1 MPAATYRK
9 IFLLADCNNFFV
21 SCERLFRPDLA
32 GRPAVVL
39 SGNDGRVIAR
49 SPEAKALGI
58 AMGTPAFQIRELIDT
73 HRICVFSSNL
83 NLYLDISRRIMA
95 VLGELCPE
103 VEAYSVDEAF
113 LICEHMS
120 ADEATDLAYRVR
132 HTVLRHVG
140 VPVSLG
146 VARTRTLAKLASREA
161 KRGGR
166 EGGVCSL
173 LDEGRRMRVLREC
186 PVQEVWGIG
195 GQLSAGLQAQG
206 ITTAMALAACDAEVL
221 RRRYSVTISRTVDE
235 LNNRDR
241 SDAGPPYQ
249 GQMQIMWSRTFS
261 TRLTERDELAE
272 ALSNYVVL
280 AAERLRQA
288 GRYARRLS
296 IHIRTP
302 RFGDQ
307 PRYSAQRTQRFSH
320 PTHDSR
326 LLLGACLHLLDQI
339 YRPGFGYAKAG
350 VLLSELSDIR
360 DAQQEL
366 FTQPPTDDE
375 LQRGDLLMATL
386 DHINRH
392 GRGTLRLLP
401 QGQMAQGPR
410 FLRQRALSPRY
421 TTVFSELPR
430 VR

>member
-1 MPAATYRK
+1 MQSVTYPK
-9 IFLLADCNNFFV
+9 IFLLADCNNFYV

-32 GRPAVVL
+32 DRPAVVL

-58 AMGTPAFQIRELIDT
+58 AMGVPAFQIRSLIDA

-83 NLYLDISRRIMA
+83 NLYLDISRRIMT

-103 VEAYSVDEAF
+103 VETFSVDEAF
-113 LICEHMS
+113 LICENMT
-120 ADEATDLAYRVR
+120 ATQATDLAYRVR
-132 HTVLRHVG
+132 HTVLSHIG
-140 VPVSLG
+140 IPVSLG
-146 VARTRTLAKLASREA
+146 VALTRTLAKLASSEA

-173 LDEGRRMRVLREC
+173 LDDGRRMDLLRAC
-186 PVQEVWGIG
+186 PVQDVWGIG
-195 GQLSAGLQAQG
+195 RQLSVSLQAQG
-206 ITTAMALAACDAEVL
+206 ITTALALAACDTQAM
-221 RRRYSVTISRTVDE
+221 RRRYSITLCRTIDE
-235 LNNRDR
+235 LNNHDCT
-241 SDAGPPYQ
+241 DAGPPSQ

-261 TRLTERDELAE
+261 ERLTGKDELSE
-272 ALSNYVVL
+272 ALCNYVVL
-280 AAERLRQA
+280 AAEKLRRL

-296 IHIRTP
+296 IHIRTS

-307 PRYSAQRTQRFSH
+307 PHYSAQRTQRFTH
-320 PTHDSR
+320 PTHDTR
-326 LLLGACLHLLDQI
+326 LLLASCLRLLDQI

-350 VLLSELSDIR
+350 VLLSELSEVR
-360 DAQQEL
+360 DTQQDL
-366 FTQPPTDDE
+366 FTQPPTAAE
-375 LQRGDLLMATL
+375 LQRGDRLMRTL
-386 DHINRH
+386 DSLNRR

-410 FLRQRALSPRY
+410 YIRQRALSPRY
-421 TTVFSELPR
+421 TTVFTELPR